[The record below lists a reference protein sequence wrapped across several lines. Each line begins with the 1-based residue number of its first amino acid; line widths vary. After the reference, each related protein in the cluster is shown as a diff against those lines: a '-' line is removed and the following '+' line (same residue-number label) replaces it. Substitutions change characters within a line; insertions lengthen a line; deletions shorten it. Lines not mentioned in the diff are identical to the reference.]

1 MYILLLCI
9 LSFIL
14 CYFENITILFEKK
27 KKNYRDTHRAFILHN
42 L

>member
-27 KKNYRDTHRAFILHN
+27 KKKLQRYA
-42 L
+42 